1 MKSMTMAEYAEDPFI
16 KPLVLMESKEGK
28 TTFEFM
34 SLLGLWPWQQ
44 HGGVVSDP
52 AHLHFIAID
61 EACMDR
67 ILPRNPP
74 DGRSIL
80 ELAGVPMKTI
90 EYVRSRVHIITL
102 KEEIAAAM
110 NGVAA
115 YNHDWLK
122 AMKLLRQD
130 LLKLMKD
137 PKDTHAVVMSSFTSM
152 CNYHERSLFGSPTG
166 QDTGNGTTNAYG
178 SQNLWTILKA
188 QFLEV
193 RTMFQS
199 LPCHMFWEG
208 HVSKVQ
214 KPPPAKAGDMD
225 DTMSVHGGAKEW
237 PKNTSHNF
245 RVVRETVKYKDPKT
259 GKPTGV
265 DMMYVNPKPSYSFI
279 PSGGRGVGGL
289 AEKEYDL
296 TKMMMDMGYQVG
308 GWRP

>member
-34 SLLGLWPWQQ
+34 SLLGLWPWQT

-52 AHLHFIAID
+52 AHLHFIALD
-61 EACMDR
+61 TACMDR
-67 ILPRNPP
+67 ILPRDPP

-90 EYVRSRVHIITL
+90 DYVRSRVDVI
-102 KEEIAAAM
+102 KMDEEIGAAM
-110 NGVAA
+110 ASVAA
-115 YNHDWLK
+115 YSHDWFK
-122 AMKLLRQD
+122 GMKILRQH
-130 LLKLMKD
+130 LLGKMKD
-137 PKDTHAVVMSSFTSM
+137 PKETHAVVMSSFTSM
-152 CNYHERSLFGSPTG
+152 CNYHERGLFGSPTG
-166 QDTGNGTTNAYG
+166 QGDSNGYG

-188 QFLEV
+188 QFLDV
-193 RTMFQS
+193 RVMFQA

-208 HVSKVQ
+208 HVSRAN
-214 KPPPAKAGDMD
+214 KPGAKLGEME
-225 DTMSVHGGAKEW
+225 DTLSVHGGAKEW

-245 RVVRETVKYKDPKT
+245 RVVRETVKWKGAD

-265 DMMYVNPKPSYSFI
+265 DQMYINPKPTYSFI

-296 TKMMMDMGYQVG
+296 TKMMMDIGYQVG
-308 GWRP
+308 NWRMAP

>member
-52 AHLHFIAID
+52 AHLHFVALD
-61 EACMDR
+61 TAAMDR
-67 ILPRNPP
+67 IFPRSPP

-80 ELAGVPMKTI
+80 ELAGVAPKTI
-90 EYVRSRVHIITL
+90 EYVRSRLDVI
-102 KEEIAAAM
+102 KMDEEINAA
-110 NGVAA
+110 VTSTSS
-115 YNHDWLK
+115 YNHGWFK
-122 AMKLLRQD
+122 GMKLLRQH
-130 LLKLMKD
+130 LLGKMKD
-137 PKDTHAVVMSSFTSM
+137 PKETHAVVMSSFTSM
-152 CNYHERSLFGSPTG
+152 CKYHERCLFGDPTG
-166 QDTGNGTTNAYG
+166 QGGDTNAYG
-178 SQNLWTILKA
+178 TQNLWTVLKA
-188 QFLEV
+188 QLLDV
-193 RTMFQS
+193 RVLFQA

-208 HVSKVQ
+208 HVSKQ
-214 KPPPAKAGDMD
+214 KKGKGDETE
-225 DTMSVHGGAKEW
+225 DTLSIHGGAKDDW

-265 DMMYVNPKPSYSFI
+265 DLMYINPKPSYSFI

-296 TKMMMDMGYQVG
+296 TKMMMDMGYQTG
-308 GWRP
+308 NWRMGP

>member
-1 MKSMTMAEYAEDPFI
+1 MKSMTMAEYGEDPFI

-52 AHLHFIAID
+52 AHLHFVALD
-61 EACMDR
+61 TAAMDR
-67 ILPRNPP
+67 IFPRNPP

-90 EYVRSRVHIITL
+90 EYVRSRLDVI
-102 KEEIAAAM
+102 KMDEEIKAAIESTSS
-110 NGVAA
+110 
-115 YNHDWLK
+115 YNHGWFK
-122 AMKLLRQD
+122 GMKLLRQH
-130 LLKLMKD
+130 LIGKMND
-137 PKDTHAVVMSSFTSM
+137 PKETHAVVMSSFTSM
-152 CNYHERSLFGSPTG
+152 CKYHERCLFGDPTG
-166 QDTGNGTTNAYG
+166 QGGDTNAYG
-178 SQNLWTILKA
+178 TQNLWTVLKA
-188 QFLEV
+188 QLLDV
-193 RTMFQS
+193 RVLFHAM
-199 LPCHMFWEG
+199 PCHMFWEG
-208 HVSKVQ
+208 HVSKQ
-214 KPPPAKAGDMD
+214 KKGNKDEYE
-225 DTMSVHGGAKEW
+225 DTLSIHGGAKDDW

-245 RVVRETVKYKDPKT
+245 RVVRETVKWKGKD

-265 DMMYVNPKPSYSFI
+265 DQMYINPKPSYSFI

-308 GWRP
+308 GWKP